1 MGRTF
6 SSVIGIFALAGCAS
20 TTPTPLSAAKPAAPE
35 YVYKNQSPTS
45 ESDARVII
53 VRDQGLLGAACR
65 LGFYIDG
72 QVVADLDT
80 KERAEFYVPAG
91 VRILGAGVAA
101 SARGICSAPG
111 GDFLRQR
118 EAVFSPG
125 QQRSFRMSM
134 TSDGSLDVL
143 PLSP

>member
-1 MGRTF
+1 MRTL
-6 SSVIGIFALAGCAS
+6 SLAIVLFALAGCAN
-20 TTPTPLSAAKPAAPE
+20 TTPTPLSAAKPAASE

-45 ESDARVII
+45 DSDARVIV
-53 VRDQGLLGAACR
+53 VRDQGFLGAACR

-80 KERAEFYVPAG
+80 KERAEFYLPAG

-101 SARGICSAPG
+101 SSRGLCSAPG
-111 GDFLRQR
+111 EDFLRQR

-125 QQRSFRMSM
+125 QVRSFRMSI
-134 TSDGSLDVL
+134 TSDGNLDVL